1 MDFREVSEEVSKP
14 KIQGKFILHLRI
26 SISDLYNFDTDSAPR
41 NHLQIT
47 DPNPGNF
54 NYLSL

>member
-41 NHLQIT
+41 NHLQ
-47 DPNPGNF
+47 NNGSEPGKF
-54 NYLSL
+54 